1 MPGCSEHGQSRSI
14 CECRGHYRQGQR
26 HGSVFVV
33 TEGEVALDI
42 RVPEHGAR
50 WFQTVGPGQ
59 LLGWSPILGKPP
71 LTASATA
78 LTTCRVVALDV
89 ARLLALCQ
97 SEPQFGFTFM
107 RRIAQAVVERLN
119 ATRAQLFDA
128 YGHYLPVVAGIHEGA
143 D

>member
-1 MPGCSEHGQSRSI
+1 MKIWELSFYLWRSI
-14 CECRGHYRQGQR
+14 MSGLTVLEALRAVRFFDGIPEAEHLRLASLGRLEEYEPDDVLFRQGQR

-78 LTTCRVVALDV
+78 LT
-89 ARLLALCQ
+89 
-97 SEPQFGFTFM
+97 
-107 RRIAQAVVERLN
+107 
-119 ATRAQLFDA
+119 
-128 YGHYLPVVAGIHEGA
+128 
-143 D
+143 